1 MEKYTTEQG
10 GLYYGANAEAVVAQM
25 RRAEFRPEPRGT
37 NAEYMA
43 AASRR
48 IENLTEAPLEY
59 TNEET
64 FLKALVARG
73 FLRPVTEDITCPLA
87 HTLCTARRDTCDDGC
102 WLKKAP
108 NGGELE

>member
-1 MEKYTTEQG
+1 MEKYATEQG
-10 GLYYGANAEAVVAQM
+10 GLYYGENAEAVVAQM
-25 RRAEFRPEPRGT
+25 RRAEFRPEPRAE

-48 IENLTEAPLEY
+48 IENLTGAGLEF
-59 TNEET
+59 TDEET
-64 FLKALVARG
+64 FLKALVVRG

-87 HTLCTARRDTCDDGC
+87 HTLCTARRPECAAAC

-108 NGGELE
+108 NGGELN